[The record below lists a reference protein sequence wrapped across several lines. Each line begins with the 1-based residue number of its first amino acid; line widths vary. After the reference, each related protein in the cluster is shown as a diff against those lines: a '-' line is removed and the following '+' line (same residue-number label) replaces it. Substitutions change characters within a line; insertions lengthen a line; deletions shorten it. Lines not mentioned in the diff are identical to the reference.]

1 MGGWVENNK
10 EKDHGCTH
18 EQDFIASQDDRNE
31 LFRRSDE
38 KFKTLEFIK
47 GELILIKDAL
57 GVKNKDNGTRDRQI
71 KDIMDQTSALEKL
84 TDEHDSNLNEKVI
97 ELSLEFR
104 EIKGLLTAYFRQ
116 KEDERKIEYITKK
129 QTRESK
135 EDEHIESGWWNDR
148 FTLYSVLLG
157 VLAIGIGIG
166 LAIHFW

>member
-57 GVKNKDNGTRDRQI
+57 GVKNKDNGTRDKQI
-71 KDIMDQTSALEKL
+71 QDIIDKTTELEKL
-84 TDEHDSNLNEKVI
+84 TDEGDNNLAENI
-97 ELSLEFR
+97 TQLQYDMS
-104 EIKGLLTAYFRQ
+104 EIKGFLKGYFQQ
-116 KEDERKIEYITKK
+116 KKDDADLIG
-129 QTRESK
+129 K
-135 EDEHIESGWWNDR
+135 EIQNEHIKSAWYNDKITVICLIVTM
-148 FTLYSVLLG
+148 FAVGFS
-157 VLAIGIGIG
+157 IG
-166 LAIHFW
+166 LAFIYLH